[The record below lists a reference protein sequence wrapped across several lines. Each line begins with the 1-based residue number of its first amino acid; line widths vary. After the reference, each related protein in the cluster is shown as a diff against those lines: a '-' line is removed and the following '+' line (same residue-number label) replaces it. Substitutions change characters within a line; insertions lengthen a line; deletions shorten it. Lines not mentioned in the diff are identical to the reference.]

1 MLLKLGPGTQQLPE
15 LVRGKREESP
25 TLWVSLW
32 YIIKSQ
38 CRSKRFITSIFT
50 GEIYTCFLQRN
61 WPKSRE
67 LNWEEET
74 PTGISAKT
82 CSWWQPQLSH
92 TRQSPAQTP
101 KPGECRGGQTKKH
114 QLWSRDT
121 QHAWKV
127 TQPRAEGAHGQQL
140 HSQSITQNTEQC
152 KWPRGE
158 HSPELQN
165 TGQRLQ
171 SQSRAC
177 CLQLELFPLHWHQT
191 ARRFLCIYQRC
202 SGFFVGCCC
211 LNYILLF

>member
-32 YIIKSQ
+32 YSIKSQ
-38 CRSKRFITSIFT
+38 YRSKRFITSIFT

-101 KPGECRGGQTKKH
+101 KPGECRGGRPKNISFGAGTHSMQGKLPSHGLREPTGNSSTARASPRI
-114 QLWSRDT
+114 QSNANGQEESTALSCRT
-121 QHAWKV
+121 QASGCRA
-127 TQPRAEGAHGQQL
+127 RAELAAFSWNYSHCNGTKQHDASFAFIRGAQ
-140 HSQSITQNTEQC
+140 
-152 KWPRGE
+152 
-158 HSPELQN
+158 
-165 TGQRLQ
+165 
-171 SQSRAC
+171 
-177 CLQLELFPLHWHQT
+177 F
-191 ARRFLCIYQRC
+191 
-202 SGFFVGCCC
+202 FFVGCCC